1 MNLRDLAERCLWTF
15 VAAAISAAAVGSALS
30 LDLAV
35 WQSAALAGGAA
46 VANVVLAYA
55 RLRLSV
61 LPDPGAGLPGLPVH
75 EP

>member
-1 MNLRDLAERCLWTF
+1 MNLRDLAERCVWTF
-15 VAAAISAAAVGSALS
+15 VSAAIGAAAIGSALS

-55 RLRLSV
+55 RQRLAV
-61 LPDPGAGLPGLPVH
+61 LPNPGDGLPGLPT
-75 EP
+75 